1 MMAHYD
7 LLVIGSGPAGQ
18 KAAIQAA
25 KLGKK
30 VGIIERK
37 EVLGGVCINT
47 GTIPSKA
54 LREAVMHLTG
64 FRQRGLYGASYRVK
78 PDIMMEDLVFRA
90 NHVVTREIEVVRHQM
105 ARNRVDVIYGSAGF
119 VDTHR
124 LAITQADKTTEHS
137 ADFVVIAVG
146 TGPVRPDAIP
156 FDGDTIIDTDELLA
170 LKQLPASLTIVGGGV
185 IGCEYASILATLGIQ
200 VILVERRPR
209 LLEFIDAE
217 IIEALQYLM
226 RSTGVTLRLNEE
238 VVAIEKTPN
247 GRVAVHLKSAKQILS
262 PTLVYAVGRVGAIQ
276 RLNLEAAGLQ
286 PNERGLLRVNEQ
298 FQTAVSHIYAVGD
311 VIGFPALASTSME
324 QGRLAACHAFGLP
337 CQTCSDLLPYGIYSV
352 PEISM
357 VGRTE
362 DALTQAGIA
371 YEVGIARYREIARG
385 QLMGDEDGML
395 KLLFHPQTRKLLGI
409 HAIGEGAT
417 ELIHIGQAVMALG
430 GLIDY
435 FAEAV
440 FNYPTLAECYK
451 VAALAGLNR
460 LPQLILTGIRV
471 VP

>member
-64 FRQRGLYGASYRVK
+64 FRQRGLYGATYRVK
-78 PDIMMEDLVFRA
+78 PDITMEDLVFRA

-124 LAITQADKTTEHS
+124 LAITQADKTIEHS
-137 ADFVVIAVG
+137 ADFMVIAVG
-146 TGPVRPDAIP
+146 TVPVRPDAIP

-185 IGCEYASILATLGIQ
+185 IGCEYASILATLGIP

-209 LLEFIDAE
+209 LLEFVDAE

-286 PNERGLLRVNEQ
+286 SNERGLLRVNEQ
-298 FQTAVSHIYAVGD
+298 FQTAVPHIYAVGD

-337 CQTCSDLLPYGIYSV
+337 CQTRSDLLPYGIYSV

-385 QLMGDEDGML
+385 QLMGDESGML